1 MEEKIMEAIK
11 ENPGRRMREI
21 AYLVSMDPIKEVL
34 PILHRL
40 KTKGKIKF
48 VMHRDIANMEF
59 YDRWYANC

>member
-34 PILHRL
+34 PILHKL
-40 KTKGKIKF
+40 KTRGKIKS
-48 VMHRDIANMEF
+48 VMHRDIANI
-59 YDRWYANC
+59 